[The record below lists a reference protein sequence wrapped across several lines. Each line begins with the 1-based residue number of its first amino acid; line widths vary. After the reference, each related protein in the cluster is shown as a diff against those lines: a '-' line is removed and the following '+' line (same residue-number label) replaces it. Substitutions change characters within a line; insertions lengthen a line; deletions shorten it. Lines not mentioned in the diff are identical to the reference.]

1 MSTLT
6 LYPETEK
13 MPRNETIV
21 LNFYIVSALLLFLF
35 LMALGLTM
43 RLTQATWAGVGQVL
57 FYRMLTMHGAGMVGT
72 MSLATTAGM
81 WYFLRQHV
89 RLHLWAFLTNY
100 VLFMLG
106 ALAILGSVFIGG
118 YAGLW
123 TFLYPLPVHS
133 EGIWSINAAALFM
146 VGYLLIGVG
155 LLVFY
160 LDAAAAIIR
169 VFGNLGRAMGLQWL
183 FGGKID
189 PSHPKTVVASTMVII
204 ANGLGILAGAVVLVM
219 SLINAYFPSDVLN
232 ALVAK
237 NLIYWFGHMIIN
249 ATIYMGVIAVYE
261 LVPRYTGRPYS
272 ISRVFLWA
280 WAVSCVFVIVV
291 FPHHLFMDYAEPR
304 WLAIMGQLV
313 SYGAGFPVFVVT
325 SYGILTNIYR
335 SNLRWRMPVI
345 FAVLSMY
352 GWAAGIVPAIVD
364 GTIKVNVVMH
374 NTDWVPGH
382 FHWYL
387 IMGVLPMVLA
397 FLYHVI
403 GSNREQP
410 YNNILSDK
418 VGIPVFIVGA
428 FIFVLAFLDAGHMS
442 VPRRMAVHLPQWVP
456 YDKAGSIGAI
466 LIILGMLIFV
476 IRIIAGLSKRAPSNA
491 GAANTAG

>member
-1 MSTLT
+1 
-6 LYPETEK
+6 
-13 MPRNETIV
+13 
-21 LNFYIVSALLLFLF
+21 
-35 LMALGLTM
+35 
-43 RLTQATWAGVGQVL
+43 
-57 FYRMLTMHGAGMVGT
+57 
-72 MSLATTAGM
+72 
-81 WYFLRQHV
+81 
-89 RLHLWAFLTNY
+89 
-100 VLFMLG
+100 
-106 ALAILGSVFIGG
+106 
-118 YAGLW
+118 
-123 TFLYPLPVHS
+123 
-133 EGIWSINAAALFM
+133 
-146 VGYLLIGVG
+146 
-155 LLVFY
+155 
-160 LDAAAAIIR
+160 
-169 VFGNLGRAMGLQWL
+169 
-183 FGGKID
+183 
-189 PSHPKTVVASTMVII
+189 
-204 ANGLGILAGAVVLVM
+204 
-219 SLINAYFPSDVLN
+219 
-232 ALVAK
+232 
-237 NLIYWFGHMIIN
+237 
-249 ATIYMGVIAVYE
+249 
-261 LVPRYTGRPYS
+261 
-272 ISRVFLWA
+272 
-280 WAVSCVFVIVV
+280 
-291 FPHHLFMDYAEPR
+291 MDYAEPR